1 MGTFSIILGFIALL
15 GFIGVSF
22 PVSQYLVRELEWWQ
36 SKLPNVVSF
45 ASDKITLIIIAV
57 FAFVGI
63 LFFVPL
69 ISAGMTYNRS
79 KRAGAFN
86 IVVAFV
92 ALLGF
97 IGVSIPA
104 SQFAS
109 KLWESVQSVSPEKYP
124 LAPEQIAI
132 IVIAAFV
139 FIAILFFVPLLTSGL
154 AYNRS
159 RKLERKL
166 RRRHHK
172 EQ

>member
-22 PVSQYLVRELEWWQ
+22 PVSRFIAHEW
-36 SKLPNVVSF
+36 
-45 ASDKITLIIIAV
+45 
-57 FAFVGI
+57 
-63 LFFVPL
+63 
-69 ISAGMTYNRS
+69 AGLQNMM
-79 KRAGAFN
+79 
-86 IVVAFV
+86 
-92 ALLGF
+92 
-97 IGVSIPA
+97 P
-104 SQFAS
+104 SQFT
-109 KLWESVQSVSPEKYP
+109 LSPD
-124 LAPEQIAI
+124 QIAI